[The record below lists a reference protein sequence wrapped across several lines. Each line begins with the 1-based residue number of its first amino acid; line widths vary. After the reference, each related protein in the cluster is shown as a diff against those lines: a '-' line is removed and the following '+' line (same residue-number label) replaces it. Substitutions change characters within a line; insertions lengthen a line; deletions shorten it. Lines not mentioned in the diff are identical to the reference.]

1 MPTDNEMA
9 SKAILKSSGRE
20 AALARRK
27 ALSNKGKSAATGT
40 APERTRVGSRRPTAT
55 AATAV
60 SAAPSAPASP
70 PLPIPAPPASER
82 RNAGL
87 SQPVSRSAPRR
98 AAPTSPAQQARA
110 QVLERRQALSR
121 AGRRAVKS
129 QDRVRAPETKALPG
143 PTKSDDCGC
152 GCNGKSPDRT
162 AQPAA
167 LTLSPSNGS
176 GSRRNGNGNGKLEA
190 RSRRAGQV
198 ATKPTSRALV
208 LARRAAQS
216 TRGKAAS
223 NSPSS
228 AASLARQANP
238 KLSGRE
244 LAQRVRAQ
252 RSASGGAGERKSAP
266 TGRMRA
272 RANGGQGAAD
282 QPWKVGISETSS
294 GQSVTGTRV
303 GRSPKTTGDEAST
316 CRTVTGTEY
325 MGAEIFRAFCQSEPT
340 PTKPA
345 KVGVSVTGHGNRVS
359 GNEVGRSVKV
369 TGDEPGTCQNVTGT
383 DYLSPG
389 QYETYC
395 GTRPA
400 AGPRKVGQAR
410 TVAGKPVS
418 GTLVGRS
425 ARVTGDEHGADVRP
439 TGTQYTDVQSIQ
451 NGRVD
456 TGKNPS
462 ARPVPPKVGVSMTLS
477 GGAVTG
483 TRVGRSGNVTG
494 DEPGACRNVTGDE
507 YVDQEQFKSFCNT
520 EPAPEPAKVG
530 LSATLKGQKVSGTQT
545 GRSGKVTGDEPGT
558 CKAITGT
565 PYAGLEQAETWC
577 EPAERMQIQARTR
590 PLAATPGPS
599 LTGQQP
605 GIGGVMTG
613 ATRGACEP
621 LTGTPYVG
629 KDQFVEAC
637 GAANPGDADF
647 PRLLDADDGSVGRGF
662 SVKSPARA
670 AFQAAAERRKVT
682 GTQYESGGPITG
694 PFGMATGKITGTEQF
709 RFDTK
714 QPRQDLLTMEQPG
727 EGADAEADTAPA
739 QPAISRI
746 TGEGQSAGSKITGD
760 DWDRGDRVT
769 GTEGLSA
776 RRRNPTRPGPMTA
789 MPVVERKRNLE
800 VAEPVSRVTGSSGG
814 TDRGALVTYSGGA
827 RG

>member
-1 MPTDNEMA
+1 MA

-27 ALSNKGKSAATGT
+27 ALSNKGKSAA
-40 APERTRVGSRRPTAT
+40 ASASPERTRAGSHRRPASEL
-55 AATAV
+55 AAASTRE
-60 SAAPSAPASP
+60 AASSAPASSSIRTPEP
-70 PLPIPAPPASER
+70 PVTER
-82 RNAGL
+82 GSTGL
-87 SQPVSRSAPRR
+87 AQPRSQTARRR
-98 AAPTSPAQQARA
+98 ATPTSPAQQARA
-110 QVLERRQALSR
+110 QVLERRHALSR

-129 QDRVRAPETKALPG
+129 QDRVRVAESKPAAAPASPE
-143 PTKSDDCGC
+143 DCGC
-152 GCNGKSPDRT
+152 GCKEKDRQR
-162 AQPAA
+162 AAEPAA
-167 LTLSPSNGS
+167 PMLSLSSHNGN
-176 GSRRNGNGNGKLEA
+176 GSRRNGNGKLEA
-190 RSRRAGQV
+190 RSRRVNQTA
-198 ATKPTSRALV
+198 AKPASRALV

-223 NSPSS
+223 NTPSS

-252 RSASGGAGERKSAP
+252 RSTSGGAGERKSAP
-266 TGRMRA
+266 TGRMRM
-272 RANGGQGAAD
+272 RASDAQGAGD
-282 QPWKVGISETSS
+282 QHWKVGVSETAG

-303 GRSPKTTGDEAST
+303 GRSRKTTGDEAST
-316 CRTVTGTEY
+316 CRAVTGTEY
-325 MGAEIFRAFCQSEPT
+325 MGAEIFRAFCQSDPAPT
-340 PTKPA
+340 RPA

-359 GNEVGRSVKV
+359 GNEVGRSAKV

-383 DYLSPG
+383 AYLSPS
-389 QYETYC
+389 QYEAYC
-395 GTRPA
+395 GTRPT
-400 AGPRKVGQAR
+400 AGPRKVGQG
-410 TVAGKPVS
+410 TTSTGKPVS

-425 ARVTGDEHGADVRP
+425 AKVTGDEHGADVRP

-456 TGKNPS
+456 TAGSPAAK
-462 ARPVPPKVGVSMTLS
+462 PVPPKVGVSMTLA
-477 GGAVTG
+477 GGTVTG
-483 TRVGRSGNVTG
+483 TRLGRSGNVTG
-494 DEPGACRNVTGDE
+494 DEPGACRDVTGDE
-507 YVDQEQFKSFCNT
+507 YVDQQQFQSFCNT
-520 EPAPEPAKVG
+520 KPSPEPAKVG

-565 PYAGLEQAETWC
+565 PYAGLEQAATWC
-577 EPAERMQIQARTR
+577 EPDDQKQIRARTR
-590 PLAATPGPS
+590 PLAGTAGPN

-605 GIGGVMTG
+605 GVGGVMTG
-613 ATRGACEP
+613 AARGACEP

-629 KDQFVEAC
+629 KDQFAEVC
-637 GAANPGDADF
+637 GAANPGDVDF
-647 PRLLDADDGSVGRGF
+647 PQLLDADGQSVGRGF
-662 SVKSPARA
+662 TVRSPARA
-670 AFQAAAERRKVT
+670 AFQAAVERRQVT

-709 RFDTK
+709 RFDAK
-714 QPRQDLLTMEQPG
+714 RPRQDLLTMEQSG
-727 EGADAEADTAPA
+727 EDSDGEAEAAPA
-739 QPAISRI
+739 QPVVSRI
-746 TGEGQSAGSKITGD
+746 TGEGQAAGSKITGD

-776 RRRNPTRPGPMTA
+776 RRRNPTRPGPMSA
-789 MPVVERKRNLE
+789 MPAVERKRNVE